1 MLIRMAKQGSTLAGM
16 MDAFSSTIT
25 QGLRH
30 GVPLR
35 VFVSDYVGMRFEPAG
50 LTNDPEV
57 KQASSVMDYVGRR
70 LALDYLPYDLRVELS
85 VLTAEERATK
95 EAIDGVGDA
104 VWTDLVGLSMSAPS
118 WHDHAVADP
127 SAWPEWGR
135 VGQRTRSPETTIES
149 ARPLE
154 AEARSF
160 ETGQH
165 SSRGGNPAVRVRCPR
180 SQPLCH
186 PTQSNRG
193 KRQ

>member
-1 MLIRMAKQGSTLAGM
+1 MAKQGSTLAGM

-104 VWTDLVGLSMSAPS
+104 VWTDLVGLSMSAPL
-118 WHDHAVADP
+118 V
-127 SAWPEWGR
+127 
-135 VGQRTRSPETTIES
+135 
-149 ARPLE
+149 ARPR
-154 AEARSF
+154 RS
-160 ETGQH
+160 
-165 SSRGGNPAVRVRCPR
+165 
-180 SQPLCH
+180 
-186 PTQSNRG
+186 
-193 KRQ
+193 